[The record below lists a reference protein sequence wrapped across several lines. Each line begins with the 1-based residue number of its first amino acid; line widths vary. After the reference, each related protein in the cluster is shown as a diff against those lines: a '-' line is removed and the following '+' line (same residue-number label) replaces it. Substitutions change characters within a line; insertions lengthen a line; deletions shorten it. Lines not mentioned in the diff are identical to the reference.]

1 MPTVGVGRNDAGATG
16 LFADNRMSTRITRTA
31 GRTLTRSTVRW
42 EGVARGFAA
51 LFAGLRFGAAFF
63 FVGAALFFGAALFL
77 FGAVFLFTA
86 SVFFAVF
93 FFVAV
98 FFAIVISW
106 VADDYS
112 RATLLP

>member
-63 FVGAALFFGAALFL
+63 FGAALVLGAARFR
-77 FGAVFLFTA
+77 FGAVFLFIAT
-86 SVFFAVF
+86 VFFAVF

-98 FFAIVISW
+98 FFAIVISS
-106 VADDYS
+106 VAEDYR